1 MDDSFAAGCMV
12 HRVPFSHISQLVDI
26 VHVLRRQLLFNEL
39 FTSCFRI
46 ASAKESTSSPT
57 PSDFSIE
64 ILSEPPSSITLNV
77 SNISVMQNFRS
88 KINNLFKQLDLIVTV
103 VITIDDNL
111 AVKVQ
116 SYPQHILGNLDGE
129 LQQVRVLLNNN
140 KS

>member
-1 MDDSFAAGCMV
+1 
-12 HRVPFSHISQLVDI
+12 
-26 VHVLRRQLLFNEL
+26 
-39 FTSCFRI
+39 
-46 ASAKESTSSPT
+46 
-57 PSDFSIE
+57 
-64 ILSEPPSSITLNV
+64 
-77 SNISVMQNFRS
+77 MQNFRS